1 MAQFDVHRLGTGLVV
16 DCQSDLL
23 DPIETCFVLPL
34 VPQTQMRQ
42 VAQRLNPIFEIDGRE
57 YLLLTQ
63 AAAAVRRAELG
74 AVIASLTDRSF
85 EITGAL
91 DVLISGV

>member
-1 MAQFDVHRLGTGLVV
+1 MQK
-16 DCQSDLL
+16 
-23 DPIETCFVLPL
+23 
-34 VPQTQMRQ
+34 
-42 VAQRLNPIFEIDGRE
+42 VARRLNPIFEIDGRE
-57 YLLLTQ
+57 YALLTQ

-74 AVIASLTDRSF
+74 EVIGSLAGRSF